1 MDDLVNKSGNLVND
15 LVNDTISRTAA
26 IDAFAPYAEY
36 DSNRTNAEWVRRI
49 NMVLSGLPPAQPGWI
64 PVTER
69 LPENNNDVLVTDG
82 TDCAVA
88 YWRTDAQAWDDCMH
102 GWCDLYGLE
111 VVAWQPLPTPYR
123 EGGQDEQN

>member
-49 NMVLSGLPPAQPGWI
+49 NMVLSALPSAQPGWI
-64 PVTER
+64 PWDKDTRNSMVFTLRSVLNGGDMDAIDEDNIKR
-69 LPENNNDVLVTDG
+69 LLR
-82 TDCAVA
+82 
-88 YWRTDAQAWDDCMH
+88 W
-102 GWCDLYGLE
+102 L
-111 VVAWQPLPTPYR
+111 
-123 EGGQDEQN
+123 EGGEL